1 MSESTIRKL
10 IEARLRVVNEV
21 NSGKLSVSSG
31 AKILGMS
38 RQGLWKLRKSVREH
52 GSGAI
57 CGRKRGPKDYRRDYN
72 RKAKWV
78 EDTVE
83 RYFNLYGVGADRIC
97 WLLEDAHI
105 HISRATAYR
114 ILIRKRLIIPKQ
126 KEKRKPVTL
135 YAKGYPGEEV
145 QIDTTEPFG
154 KKGIILI
161 SAVDDCSRWG
171 MADCYYHNNSQNA
184 ANLLLKMVR
193 EAPFPI
199 KAIRCDNGAE
209 FKKTFSSTCAR
220 LDIVIRRNPIKH
232 PTSNGKV
239 ERLHRTIEEECFWR
253 VSAHREN
260 LDYGRYWLSRY
271 LAWYNTKRKHGGYGM
286 KGRTPQQ
293 RIEDWILANRSYST
307 LPDVNETLILY
318 KNLTPGKFMIE
329 LHYNLIN
336 PLIRK
341 VGIGKERKSMRQRR
355 NCKSLQHVS

>member
-1 MSESTIRKL
+1 MSDRTIRQL
-10 IEARLRVVNEV
+10 VEARLRVVNEV
-21 NSGKLSVSSG
+21 NEGKLSVESG
-31 AKILGMS
+31 AKILGIT
-38 RQGLWKLRKSVREH
+38 RQGLWKLRKSIGKY
-52 GSGAI
+52 GSSAVT
-57 CGRKRGPKDYRRDYN
+57 GRKRGPKGYQRPFN
-72 RKAKWV
+72 RTQKWI

-83 RYFNLYGVGADRIC
+83 KYFNLYGVGADRIC
-97 WLLEDAHI
+97 WLLEDTHI

-114 ILIRKRLIIPKQ
+114 ILVRRRLIVPKE
-126 KEKRKPVTL
+126 KAKRKPVIL

-184 ANLLLKMVR
+184 ALFVAKIVR

-199 KAIRCDNGAE
+199 KAFRTDNGSE
-209 FKKTFSSTCAR
+209 FKRHFTSICKR
-220 LDIVIRRNPIKH
+220 LGIEIKRNPVKH

-253 VSAHREN
+253 VNAHRED

-293 RIEDWILANRSYST
+293 RIEDWILTNRPCSS

-318 KNLTPGKFMIE
+318 KI
-329 LHYNLIN
+329 
-336 PLIRK
+336 
-341 VGIGKERKSMRQRR
+341 
-355 NCKSLQHVS
+355 